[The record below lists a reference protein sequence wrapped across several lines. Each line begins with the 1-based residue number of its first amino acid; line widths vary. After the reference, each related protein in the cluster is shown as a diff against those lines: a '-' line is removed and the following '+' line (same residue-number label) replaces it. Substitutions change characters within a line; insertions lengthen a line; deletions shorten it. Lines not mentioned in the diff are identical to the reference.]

1 MSAREPVFAVQP
13 REVGG
18 RQAGSVVCRVSWL
31 CRVLGAGRGGI
42 VCRSGGVSGRRGGGI
57 FVAAAVAVAATV
69 VVIVIVV
76 FEGST
81 DDLRDFAGVDVYA
94 GAEAGHSFFFLI
106 FGVLVF
112 SFAYDCE
119 LCSLEVFLL
128 VFGFYSLFMS

>member
-1 MSAREPVFAVQP
+1 M
-13 REVGG
+13 
-18 RQAGSVVCRVSWL
+18 VCRVSWL
-31 CRVLGAGRGGI
+31 CRVLGAGKGGI
-42 VCRSGGVSGRRGGGI
+42 VCRSGGVSGCRGGGI
-57 FVAAAVAVAATV
+57 FVAAAVAAATI

-119 LCSLEVFLL
+119 LCSLELFLL
-128 VFGFYSLFMS
+128 VSGFYSLFMS